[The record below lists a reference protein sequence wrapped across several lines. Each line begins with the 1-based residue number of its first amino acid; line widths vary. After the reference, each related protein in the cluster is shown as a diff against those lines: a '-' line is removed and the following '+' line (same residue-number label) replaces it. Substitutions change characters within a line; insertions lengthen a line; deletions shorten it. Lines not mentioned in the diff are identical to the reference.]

1 MPGVTFNNGTFHMP
15 AYIFIKTKVT
25 DGEQYMKYVEAA
37 QPLAAKYGRR
47 FLVTEPARGDA

>member
-1 MPGVTFNNGTFHMP
+1 MP

-25 DGEQYMKYVEAA
+25 DGEQYTKYVEAA

-47 FLVTEPARGDA
+47 FLVAEPARGDA